1 MTLHVEKDYKFNSE
15 FNMKTSFFFLFFFFF
30 SFFKILA
37 LNSISSS
44 KTTSGFLTV
53 LLEVKVMPRHVS
65 NPKSVAFR

>member
-15 FNMKTSFFFLFFFFF
+15 FNMKTSFFSLFFF

>member
-15 FNMKTSFFFLFFFFF
+15 FNMKTSFFFPVFF

>member
-15 FNMKTSFFFLFFFFF
+15 FNMKTSFFSCFFFFF
-30 SFFKILA
+30 PSFKILA

>member
-15 FNMKTSFFFLFFFFF
+15 FNMKTSFFF

-53 LLEVKVMPRHVS
+53 LLEVKVMPRQVS